1 MRLTRIALIA
11 LLVITVVSTVACSS
25 SQEVITYCSS
35 WCENTW
41 IGDGQ
46 CDSPCNNAACNYDGG
61 DCAIQM
67 PSSTYHINETFNMT
81 LDDPFDGGLEIICDY
96 DHSMLELVSY
106 NEVRHQSL
114 VTPSVPGFSIEDI
127 WTFKA
132 IKVGDT
138 IITMNYVPF
147 GQSDIYRSYIY
158 PISIISDSNKD

>member
-1 MRLTRIALIA
+1 MKLKIISTVL
-11 LLVITVVSTVACSS
+11 LSVLVIVSAIACGS

-81 LDDPFDGGLEIICDY
+81 LDDPIDGGLTIICDY
-96 DHSMLELVSY
+96 DHSMLELVDF
-106 NEVRHQSL
+106 RLLPRQCDA
-114 VTPSVPGFSIEDI
+114 PGCSPDDM

-138 IITMNYVPF
+138 IITMNYMN
-147 GQSDIYRSYIY
+147 SEIYQSYIY
-158 PISIISDSNKD
+158 PISIASDSNKD